1 MSEPALQLQRGSR
14 PLVVVAPHGG
24 RRARPVRRDD
34 GMNDLYTAEL
44 ALELAERLDAWA
56 VINGDLDRNVV
67 DLNRISALERAPV
80 FVDELERAIDGAAR
94 VAAGCRPLLLF
105 VHGWNVVQPAC
116 DLGLGLR
123 EQGGRLSGRWPTLS
137 GTAWRGVVARLRAE
151 LEINGVWAPVGWRYP
166 AWGADNVLQLFSGR
180 HDGHDDARLAAI
192 ARLAA
197 ADRVDAVQLELSVP
211 LRWPGPWRESFLA
224 ATELALVDYEG
235 ANAAGGDSVAGR
247 AAVVIETRTAGPSR
261 ARPGWQVVPRGL
273 PEVEQAEDAL
283 VRQGAQPLNLMALLS
298 EEGDAIF
305 AGVEPA
311 GRGAVLARVCLL
323 LADGRMA
330 LFTSDSAEDLSA
342 ADCPRLQLDR
352 EQGGGFAR
360 LRLRAAV
367 VLYPSHLAYL
377 DLERGMAESELST
390 LELDLR
396 WTADSDG
403 SDFGRLSGRVE
414 LRGEKARSWPV
425 TTGQT
430 AAVDAFAVLQSRGRD
445 AGRDG
450 ARARF
455 FCDPGGVSGQGGVAT
470 PGVLLLDAEQ
480 ASMPGQGDAAVVPGT
495 GEVQIS
501 DPGSDLESADLLT
514 RVPLWRPL
522 GERVYLRWSFGV
534 ARCRLRGNTHDTPAL
549 FDSAELFG
557 ADEVD
562 S

>member
-1 MSEPALQLQRGSR
+1 
-14 PLVVVAPHGG
+14 
-24 RRARPVRRDD
+24 
-34 GMNDLYTAEL
+34 MNDLHTAEL
-44 ALELAERLDAWA
+44 ALELAVRLDAWA

-67 DLNRISALERAPV
+67 DLNRISELERAPV
-80 FVDELERAIDGAAR
+80 FVDELERAIDGAAQ
-94 VAAGCRPLLLF
+94 VAAGGRPLLLF
-105 VHGWNVVQPAC
+105 VHGWNVLLPAC

-123 EQGGRLSGRWPTLS
+123 EQDGRLSGRWPTVS
-137 GTAWRGVVARLRAE
+137 TATWEGPVSRLRDE
-151 LEINGVWAPVGWRYP
+151 LQGRRIWAPVGWRYP

-180 HDGHDDARLAAI
+180 HDGHDDARLSGF

-197 ADRVDAVQLELSVP
+197 DDRVDALQLELSVP

-224 ATELALVDYEG
+224 ATELALADYEG

-311 GRGAVLARVCLL
+311 GHGAVLARVCLL

-330 LFTSDSAEDLSA
+330 LFTSDSAADLSA

-352 EQGGGFAR
+352 EQGGGLAR
-360 LRLRAAV
+360 LRLRAPV

-390 LELDLR
+390 LDLDLC
-396 WTADSDG
+396 WTAGSDG

-414 LRGEKARSWPV
+414 LGGEKARSWPA
-425 TTGQT
+425 TTGQA

-445 AGRDG
+445 AGLDG

-455 FCDPGGVSGQGGVAT
+455 FCDRDGAPAMVLGDGQ
-470 PGVLLLDAEQ
+470 VL
-480 ASMPGQGDAAVVPGT
+480 MPGQGDAAVVPGT

-522 GERVYLRWSFGV
+522 GEGVYLRWSFGV
-534 ARCRLRGNTHDTPAL
+534 ARCRLQGNTHDTPAL

-557 ADEVD
+557 ADEID

>member
-1 MSEPALQLQRGSR
+1 VSEPALQLQRGSR
-14 PLVVVAPHGG
+14 PLVIVAPHGG
-24 RRARPVRRDD
+24 RRERAVRRDD

-56 VINGDLDRNVV
+56 VINDSLDRNVV
-67 DLNRISALERAPV
+67 DLNRVSELDRYTS
-80 FVDELERAIDGAAR
+80 FVEELERAIAGAVQ
-94 VAAGCRPLLLF
+94 VAADGRPLLLF

-123 EQGGRLSGRWPTLS
+123 EQDGRLSGRWPTAS
-137 GTAWRGVVARLRAE
+137 TATWKGPVSRLRDE
-151 LEINGVWAPVGWRYP
+151 LQGRRIWAPVGWRYP

-224 ATELALVDYEG
+224 ATELALADYEG

-283 VRQGAQPLNLMALLS
+283 VQQEAQPLNLMALLS

-330 LFTSDSAEDLSA
+330 LFTSDSAADLSA

-352 EQGGGFAR
+352 EQGGGLAR
-360 LRLRAAV
+360 LRLRAPV

-377 DLERGMAESELST
+377 DLERGMAESVLST

-396 WTADSDG
+396 WTPGDYDPEH
-403 SDFGRLSGRVE
+403 GRLAGEVE
-414 LRGEKARSWPV
+414 LI
-425 TTGQT
+425 GQPGLPGMALT
-430 AAVDAFAVLQSRGRD
+430 VDAFAIVQGRGRD

-450 ARARF
+450 TRARF
-455 FCDPGGVSGQGGVAT
+455 FCDREGIPAMVLGDGQ
-470 PGVLLLDAEQ
+470 VL
-480 ASMPGQGDAAVVPGT
+480 MPGQGDATVVPGN
-495 GEVQIS
+495 GEVRIS
-501 DPGSDLESADLLT
+501 DPGLRLESADLVT
-514 RVPLWRPL
+514 RVPLWRPM
-522 GERVYLRWSFGV
+522 GEGVYLRWTFGV

-549 FDSAELFG
+549 FDSAEFFG
-557 ADEVD
+557 ADELG